1 MGEVFGIIECFQNK
15 AISNVFSRLINPT
28 QPAVLKLPGWLT
40 SQPSHTSLFTQKF
53 DKQDFSRKA
62 KAANVILGSSQD
74 EDEQEVDEQTSLNT
88 LAAQCTNIVDAKYVI
103 QKLMNLV
110 VEKGVESAKAQY
122 DKKQLQKEYEQANQL
137 ILLTGDPDV
146 HEVMEARKQER
157 KSASPEDRFVPYSNF
172 LKNELTSSKTNI
184 AAPSG
189 SDKARRRTATP
200 DELLGTSLMPTARE
214 PSQNLRPIPETA
226 STSDS
231 AGDEMKK
238 SSNSSNLGDEEDLS
252 SQADAISS
260 RSSSSK
266 RPTQVIPYVPSSA
279 RSGRGSPES
288 SRYLRRA
295 YTAEGHQRAVNCVH
309 ATETHLM
316 SGSRDRTAK
325 YWDLN
330 KRQIVL
336 DLKSHLNHVTFVRIL
351 PEERHL
357 AITGSLYVAKVW
369 DLRSGECVKHMNSSG
384 IVEEGSNERVLRD
397 NIVPA
402 SEALMYNC
410 AVDDSNKYMFTTCR
424 NDVRVWNLDTFSS
437 VQLLS
442 GIHSDEVSCL
452 AISHQQNNLIRLA
465 AGSRDTKV
473 GIYDFNRLTHAATSR
488 GVLSPSHKSV
498 VTAALCYNDSLFT
511 ASRDKDVM
519 HFSLRDFKRD
529 HIENDAHNKP
539 VSGMCL
545 MRPVPKHVS
554 EEPSVYLTTVS
565 RDGSL
570 KLWDITSTNR
580 MRLEDSI
587 YNAHS
592 KGING
597 VCANSEY
604 VFTASDDETVGFW
617 RIQ

>member
-1 MGEVFGIIECFQNK
+1 M
-15 AISNVFSRLINPT
+15 
-28 QPAVLKLPGWLT
+28 
-40 SQPSHTSLFTQKF
+40 
-53 DKQDFSRKA
+53 
-62 KAANVILGSSQD
+62 QD
-74 EDEQEVDEQTSLNT
+74 EDEQEIDEQTSLNT

-103 QKLMNLV
+103 QKLLNLV

-122 DKKQLQKEYEQANQL
+122 DKKELSARIQQLQKEYEQANQL

-157 KSASPEDRFVPYSNF
+157 KSASPEDRFVPYSTF
-172 LKNELTSSKTNI
+172 LKNELSSSKTNI
-184 AAPSG
+184 AVPSG
-189 SDKARRRTATP
+189 SDKARRRTATT
-200 DELLGTSLMPTARE
+200 DELLGTSLMLGAKE
-214 PSQNLRPIPETA
+214 VAQNLRPIPETA

-238 SSNSSNLGDEEDLS
+238 SSNSSNMGDEEDLS
-252 SQADAISS
+252 SQADAPLTSRGSSS
-260 RSSSSK
+260 RQRVAQITAFNS
-266 RPTQVIPYVPSSA
+266 YVPSSA
-279 RSGRGSPES
+279 RSERGTPENF
-288 SRYLRRA
+288 RNRFLCRTH
-295 YTAEGHQRAVNCVH
+295 TAEGHQRHVNCVH

-325 YWDLN
+325 YWDLE
-330 KRQIVL
+330 KCQIVL
-336 DLKSHLNHVTFVRIL
+336 DLKSHLNHVNFVRIL

-384 IVEEGSNERVLRD
+384 LVEEGSNERVARE
-397 NIVPA
+397 NKVPA
-402 SEALMYNC
+402 SEALMYTC

-437 VQLLS
+437 VLLLS
-442 GIHSDEVSCL
+442 GNHSDEVSCL
-452 AISHQQNNLIRLA
+452 AISQQHNNIIRLA
-465 AGSRDTKV
+465 AGSRDFKV
-473 GIYDFNRLTHAATSR
+473 GIYDFNPLTHAAQSR
-488 GVLSPSHKSV
+488 GVLSPPHKSL
-498 VTAALCYNDSLFT
+498 VTAALCYKDSLFT

-539 VSGMCL
+539 VAGMCL
-545 MRPVPKHVS
+545 IRPLSDHPHQ
-554 EEPSVYLTTVS
+554 SVYLTTAS
-565 RDGSL
+565 REGSL
-570 KLWDITSTNR
+570 KFWDITSSNR
-580 MRLEDSI
+580 MRLADSI

-597 VCANSEY
+597 VCANSQL

-617 RIQ
+617 QIQ